1 MSATAVLGRTR
12 APMARWALVVGVSLI
27 VLTVVSRISGTPDL
41 LSRGSASATL
51 RFAVPITLAGLG
63 GLWAERSGVI
73 NIGLEGMM
81 VVGSWFGAWIGYL
94 HGPWWGVGAAVVGG
108 AVFGLLHAL
117 MTVTFGIDQAV
128 SGLSINLLA
137 AGAARF
143 LSSVLFVRY
152 PTGSISQ
159 SPQLDQIG
167 TVDLPLAEALLGPL
181 ATSGLPVVSEGAS
194 VLLGLTTGVSWFT
207 VLALGLV
214 GVTYV
219 VLWRTT
225 FGLRLRA
232 TGESAA
238 AADSLGVD
246 PNRLRYAALAI
257 SGGFAGLGGAFLV
270 TVAASI
276 YREGQVAGRGFI
288 GLATV
293 IFGNWMPGR
302 LFAGSLLFGFTDAL
316 RTRQEATVRA
326 LLLAGAIAL
335 AVLAFSALR
344 RGERRSALV
353 AMVVAVA
360 MLAWY
365 STTETFPTQFVGFI
379 PHLTTLV
386 VLAVFSQNL
395 RAPAGIGIPYR
406 RTEAT

>member
-1 MSATAVLGRTR
+1 MTA
-12 APMARWALVVGVSLI
+12 APTVARRRDAALRWGVAVAAALV
-27 VLTVVSRISGTPDL
+27 VLTVVSRVAGTPDL

-51 RFAVPITLAGLG
+51 RFAVPIVLAGLG

-81 VVGSWFGAWIGYL
+81 VVGTWFGAWMGYV
-94 HGPWWGVGAAVVGG
+94 HGPWWGVLAAMLGGAA
-108 AVFGLLHAL
+108 FGLLHAL
-117 MTVTFGIDQAV
+117 MTVTYGIDQAV

-137 AGAARF
+137 TGAARF
-143 LSSVLFVRY
+143 LSSVVFVRY
-152 PTGSISQ
+152 PNGSISQ
-159 SPQLDQIG
+159 SPQVDQIG
-167 TVDLPLAEALLGPL
+167 TVDLPFAEALLGPL
-181 ATSGLPVVSEGAS
+181 ADSGVPVVTEAAS
-194 VLLGLTTGVSWFT
+194 VLLGLTTEVSWFT
-207 VLALGLV
+207 VLAIALV
-214 GVTYV
+214 ALTYV

-326 LLLAGAIAL
+326 LLLAGAVAL
-335 AVLAFSALR
+335 AVLAVSAAR
-344 RGERRSALV
+344 RGQYRGTLTAVLV
-353 AMVVAVA
+353 GVGLAV
-360 MLAWY
+360 WY
-365 STTETFPTQFVGFI
+365 LGTETFPTQFVGFI

>member
-1 MSATAVLGRTR
+1 MTAAPVLGRTR
-12 APMARWALVVGVSLI
+12 APMARWALVIGVGLI
-27 VLTVVSRISGTPDL
+27 VLTFVARVAETPDL

-51 RFAVPITLAGLG
+51 RFAVPLARAVLG

-73 NIGLEGMM
+73 NIGLEGML
-81 VVGSWFGAWIGYL
+81 VFGSWFGAWIGYL
-94 HGPWWGVGAAVVGG
+94 HGPWWGVGAAVLGG
-108 AVFGLLHAL
+108 AAFGLLHAL

-143 LSSVLFVRY
+143 LSSVVFVRY

-159 SPQLDQIG
+159 SPQVAQIG
-167 TVDLPLAEALLGPL
+167 TVDLPFAEAVLVPL
-181 ATSGLPVVSEGAS
+181 VESGIPVVAEGAS

-207 VLALGLV
+207 VLALVLV

-219 VLWRTT
+219 VLWRTS

-288 GLATV
+288 G
-293 IFGNWMPGR
+293 
-302 LFAGSLLFGFTDAL
+302 
-316 RTRQEATVRA
+316 
-326 LLLAGAIAL
+326 
-335 AVLAFSALR
+335 
-344 RGERRSALV
+344 
-353 AMVVAVA
+353 
-360 MLAWY
+360 
-365 STTETFPTQFVGFI
+365 
-379 PHLTTLV
+379 
-386 VLAVFSQNL
+386 
-395 RAPAGIGIPYR
+395 RAPAIIGHLVPGR
-406 RTEAT
+406 RFAR

>member
-1 MSATAVLGRTR
+1 MTAPSAVARRSAATRWGIAV
-12 APMARWALVVGVSLI
+12 AAALV
-27 VLTVVSRISGTPDL
+27 VLTVVSRVAGTPDL
-41 LSRGSASATL
+41 LSRGAASATL
-51 RFAVPITLAGLG
+51 RFAVPIVLAGLG

-81 VVGSWFGAWIGYL
+81 VVGTWFGAWMGYV
-94 HGPWWGVGAAVVGG
+94 HGPWWGVLAAMLSGAA
-108 AVFGLLHAL
+108 FGLLHAL
-117 MTVTFGIDQAV
+117 MTVTFGIDQAI

-143 LSSVLFVRY
+143 LSSVVFPRY
-152 PTGSISQ
+152 PNGSISQ
-159 SPQLDQIG
+159 SPQVDQIG
-167 TVDLPLAEALLGPL
+167 TVDLPLAEVMLGPL
-181 ATSGLPVVSEGAS
+181 VDSGIPVVTEAAS
-194 VLLGLTTGVSWFT
+194 VLLGLTTEVSWFT
-207 VLALGLV
+207 VLAVALV
-214 GVTYV
+214 VLSYV

-238 AADSLGVD
+238 AADSLGVS

-326 LLLAGAIAL
+326 LLLAGAVAL
-335 AVLAFSALR
+335 VVLAMSAVR
-344 RGERRSALV
+344 RGQYRGAV
-353 AMVVAVA
+353 AAVAVGVA
-360 MLAWY
+360 LTAWY
-365 STTETFPTQFVGFI
+365 LATDTFPTQFVGFI